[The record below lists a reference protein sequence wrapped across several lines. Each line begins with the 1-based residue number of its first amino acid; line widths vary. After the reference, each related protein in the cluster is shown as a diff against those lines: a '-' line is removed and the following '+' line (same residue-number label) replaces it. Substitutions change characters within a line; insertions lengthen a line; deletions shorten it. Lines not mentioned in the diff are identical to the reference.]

1 MKSFDSLKDKLNEI
15 EIWPTLYMFKFIV
28 PVSHKNVAQV
38 ESLFTE
44 KAVIYRKES
53 RNGKY
58 ISITAK
64 QYMDDPQQIVD
75 VYVKASNIKSIIAL

>member
-1 MKSFDSLKDKLNEI
+1 MKSFDSLKNKLNDI
-15 EIWPTLYMFKFIV
+15 ENWPTLYMFKFIV
-28 PVSHKNVAQV
+28 PVSHKNIAQV

-44 KAVIYRKES
+44 NAVIYRKES

-64 QYMDDPQQIVD
+64 QYMENPQQIID
-75 VYVKASNIKSIIAL
+75 VYVKASNINSIIAL

>member
-1 MKSFDSLKDKLNEI
+1 MKSFDSLKSKLLQI
-15 EIWPTLYMFKFIV
+15 KSWPILYMFKFIV
-28 PVSHKNVAQV
+28 PVSHKNVARV
-38 ESLFTE
+38 ESLFSE
-44 KAVIYRKES
+44 NAVISRKES

-75 VYVKASNIKSIIAL
+75 VYVKASNINSIIAL